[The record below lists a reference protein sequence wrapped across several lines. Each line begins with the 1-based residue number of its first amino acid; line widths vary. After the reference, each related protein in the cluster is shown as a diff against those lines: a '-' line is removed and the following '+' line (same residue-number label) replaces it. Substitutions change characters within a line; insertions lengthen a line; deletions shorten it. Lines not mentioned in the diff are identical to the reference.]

1 MIRINWDDYKEYK
14 CHSNKE
20 DNFEILLDFFKSF
33 YNLSNPYDIYDS
45 LAEDGLG
52 KMMLEKR
59 DINDAED
66 MENYLLKIK

>member
-14 CHSNKE
+14 LHSNKE

-33 YNLSNPYDIYDS
+33 YNLINPYDIYES
-45 LAEDGLG
+45 LKEDELG
-52 KMMLEKR
+52 KMMMDKR
-59 DINDAED
+59 NINDAED